1 MKKKFYPNTIIQ
13 TLGLF
18 FVSLLL
24 TSPLIFLQN
33 NKLVSQ
39 EVFMTGFYFI
49 IFLVMIGIKYLVNH
63 QRKIITTNQFKI
75 DKTEF
80 LPLMILLVIVF
91 QVGLAKPI
99 NHLANVLLNKEIAL
113 TNPIEMIIL
122 TLGAIILAPILEEI
136 IFRGTILRGFL
147 SNYSPKKAI
156 IYSALIFGIIH
167 GKPEL
172 IWGAILI
179 GLFFG
184 WVYYKTKS
192 IGITIILHVVANFSV
207 LFQSYLYY
215 KYSDLNTVTTM
226 GIYFIPISLI
236 LIFIISNRL
245 YKKMRKVDSDHSEKY
260 RAEMKMVI
268 EN

>member
-13 TLGLF
+13 ALVLL

-24 TSPLIFLQN
+24 ASPIIFFQN
-33 NKLVSQ
+33 TKLASH
-39 EVFMTGFYFI
+39 EVFMAGFFI
-49 IFLVMIGIKYLVNH
+49 VFFLIMIGIKYLINH
-63 QRKIITTNQFKI
+63 KIKIKIIHQFKI
-75 DKTEF
+75 NNTEL
-80 LPLMILLVIVF
+80 LPLLILVVIVF
-91 QVGLAKPI
+91 QVGLATPI
-99 NHLANVLLNKEIAL
+99 NHLAKVLLNKEITL
-113 TNPIEMIIL
+113 TNPIETIML
-122 TLGAIILAPILEEI
+122 TLGAIVLAPIIEET

-156 IYSALIFGIIH
+156 LYSGFIFGIIH

-172 IWGAILI
+172 VWGAVFI

-192 IGITIILHVVANFSV
+192 IGITIILHFVANLSV
-207 LFQSYLYY
+207 LFQSFLYY
-215 KYSDLNTVTTM
+215 KYSDFNTVTTM
-226 GIYFIPISLI
+226 SIYFIPISVI

-245 YKKMRKVDSDHSEKY
+245 YKKMRNVNSDHSEKY
-260 RAEMKMVI
+260 RTDVKMVL